1 MNELVFGIDFGTTY
15 STVAVFQDG
24 APHVIEGPGGD
35 RVTPSMVFYG
45 DKGEVIVGEHAIAR
59 GILEPDR
66 AISSVKRLIGR
77 SFESR
82 VVKEFMQ
89 NSPYV
94 IEPDDQGYCLVRVG
108 ERRHPPGEVATAIF
122 SELRDRAR
130 KATGAPVVTA
140 VVTAPAHFGA
150 AQRRAIHAAATR
162 AEIDVLRI
170 LTEPT
175 AASVAYSGRA
185 RAGERLLIFDLGG
198 GTLDVTVLRIDEE
211 VHEILAVGGHP
222 LLGGVDFDHAICED
236 FEAQMV
242 IQTGRGVLDDPVAH
256 RRILILAEEMKREL
270 SDVEKV
276 DHTVPQLV
284 PGKDVRFTYTRSALE
299 TRIARLVDRAAEIAE
314 NVLRDSGLH
323 HEEID
328 RVLLVG
334 GSTRVPRVRQVLEEH
349 FGGKLSH
356 AVHPQEAVALGAA
369 SFAATLG
376 TPQAMRLLDVLPASI
391 GIADDDGNMVPLL
404 KHNSTLPC
412 EGSFEI
418 SFEGA
423 DARQIIVYQG
433 EREKVEDNEALGVAN
448 LSVDGDQVVN
458 ALVTVRADS
467 EGLVTV
473 SAFDPAQGRVVR
485 SQFSLRVSQRISA
498 WAR

>member
-1 MNELVFGIDFGTTY
+1 VNELVFGIDFGTTY
-15 STVAVFQDG
+15 STVAVHRDG
-24 APHVIEGPGGD
+24 GPEVVEGPGGD
-35 RVTPSMVFYG
+35 RVTPSTVFYG
-45 DKGEVIVGEHAIAR
+45 SKGEVIVGEHALTR

-66 AISSVKRLIGR
+66 TISSVKRLIGR
-77 SFESR
+77 GYESR
-82 VVKEFMQ
+82 VVQEFMQ

-94 IEPDDQGYCLVRVG
+94 IEADEQGYCTVRVG
-108 ERRHPPGEVATAIF
+108 DRRYPPGEVATAVF

-130 KATGAPVVTA
+130 EATGTPVVTA

-175 AASVAYSGRA
+175 AASVAYSSRA

-198 GTLDVTVLRIDEE
+198 GTLDVTVLRIDED

-222 LLGGVDFDHAICED
+222 LLGGVDFDHSICED
-236 FEAQMV
+236 LEAQMV
-242 IQTGRGVLDDPVAH
+242 IQTGQGVLDDPVAH
-256 RRILILAEEMKREL
+256 RRVLVEAELMKCEL
-270 SDVEKV
+270 SEVQSVERV
-276 DHTVPQLV
+276 LPQLI
-284 PGKDVRFTYTRSALE
+284 PGKDVRFSYTRSALE
-299 TRIARLVDRAAEIAE
+299 MRIARLVDRAVEIAE

-323 HEEID
+323 KEEID

-349 FGGKLSH
+349 FGKKLSH
-356 AVHPQEAVALGAA
+356 AVHPQEAVAIGAA

-376 TPQAMRLLDVLPASI
+376 TPRAMRLLDVLPASI
-391 GIADDDGNMVPLL
+391 GIGGDGGEMMPLL
-404 KHNSTLPC
+404 TRNTTLPC
-412 EGSFEI
+412 EGSFEVD
-418 SFEGA
+418 FGGA
-423 DARQIIVYQG
+423 ESHQIIIFQG
-433 EREKVEDNEALGVAN
+433 ENEKVQENEALGQVN
-448 LSVDGDQVVN
+448 LSVDGDPIDK

-473 SAFDPAQGRVVR
+473 SAFDTDRGRVVR
-485 SQFSLRVSQRISA
+485 TQFSLRVSQRMSA